1 MVAEGSKNATLS
13 NSHDNGTSA
22 TSTQEI
28 LDASKNEEEEE
39 PNASVGVAGA
49 PSAVGTSGFTRAD
62 DDTFPRTENHII
74 ADVEGDASGR
84 SGMSPVM
91 RKHLEAT
98 EEKLKV
104 CTTSL
109 KLH

>member
-13 NSHDNGTSA
+13 NSQDSGTSA
-22 TSTQEI
+22 TSTQEF
-28 LDASKNEEEEE
+28 LDDSKNEEEEG
-39 PNASVGVAGA
+39 PNASVGVASA
-49 PSAVGTSGFTRAD
+49 SAVGTSGFTRAD
-62 DDTFPRTENHII
+62 DETFPRTKKHII

-84 SGMSPVM
+84 SDMSPLM

-104 CTTSL
+104 CTTSI